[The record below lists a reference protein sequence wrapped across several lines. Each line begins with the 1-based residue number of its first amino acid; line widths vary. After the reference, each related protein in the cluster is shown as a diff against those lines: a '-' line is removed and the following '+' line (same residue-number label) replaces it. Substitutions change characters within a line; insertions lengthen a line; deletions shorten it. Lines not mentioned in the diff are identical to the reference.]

1 MSRQYHI
8 QGVISAA
15 EMIRQDIFPFLDKE
29 KVYTA
34 AKNHDILKDTD
45 PKSAVEEYDLPEDML
60 LSPAVIHAFAGGEYL
75 LRQGFDADIADAVRY
90 HTTGRPNMTDIEK
103 IIFVADYIE
112 ENREYETCKNARNI
126 YLQSEKTKE
135 NFDKL
140 ILKILK
146 DTIGHLE
153 KKKAE
158 IYPLTLETMK
168 WYERRAVEDACPYGL

>member
-29 KVYTA
+29 KVYIA
-34 AKNHDILKDTD
+34 AKNHDILKDID
-45 PKSAVEEYDLPEDML
+45 PKFAVEEYSLPADML

-75 LRQGFDADIADAVRY
+75 LRLGLSGDIADAVRY

-112 ENREYETCKNARNI
+112 ENREYISCKNARST
-126 YLQSEKTKE
+126 YLQEEKTVE
-135 NFDKL
+135 NLDKL
-140 ILKILK
+140 IYTILK
-146 DTIGHLE
+146 NTVDHLKE
-153 KKKAE
+153 KKA
-158 IYPLTLETMK
+158 YVHPLTTETMK
-168 WYERRAVEDACPYGL
+168 WYGNDER